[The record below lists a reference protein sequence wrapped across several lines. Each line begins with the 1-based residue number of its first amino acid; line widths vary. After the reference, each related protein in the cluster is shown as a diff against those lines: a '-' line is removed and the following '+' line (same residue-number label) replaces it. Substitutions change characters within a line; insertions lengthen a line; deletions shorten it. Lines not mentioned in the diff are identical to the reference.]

1 MFPNFPSY
9 FSDLKLKWKEPAKRK
24 FDPDIFEKNV
34 ECKKQNSEWNKNW
47 YTDTDFVPSN
57 DISTSSTTE
66 ANTFDFGNPTPTIT
80 TLDLWNKL

>member
-34 ECKKQNSEWNKNW
+34 ECKKQNSE
-47 YTDTDFVPSN
+47 
-57 DISTSSTTE
+57 
-66 ANTFDFGNPTPTIT
+66 
-80 TLDLWNKL
+80 